1 MCAPAMASSLHL
13 QMQPSRLVAV
23 LGEASLQVPC
33 HSVAPQDSVQVNIA
47 IRLALL
53 GETQAQAAR
62 SAGLQVNRVSS
73 RVDTSH
79 AATLPIGSHCR
90 PLTAAG
96 AKLAVQQQSMCAGA
110 PLDPNSVSRGQ
121 VLQEN
126 QPAGSPL
133 GCGAAGNPR
142 QATSSN

>member
-73 RVDTSH
+73 RVD
-79 AATLPIGSHCR
+79 R
-90 PLTAAG
+90 VWG
-96 AKLAVQQQSMCAGA
+96 AMQ
-110 PLDPNSVSRGQ
+110 RH
-121 VLQEN
+121 
-126 QPAGSPL
+126 SPL
-133 GCGAAGNPR
+133 GPIAGRSLLLERSLQFSSKVCVLERPWIPTVSAGGKCCRRTSQQAAH
-142 QATSSN
+142 